1 MPATQIL
8 VIGRQGSGKSTGFRN
23 VDPAKTII
31 ITPNAKPLPWEG
43 SAKKYVV
50 GVNRIQTN
58 KLTDLPATLKLIN
71 DTMPQIEIILV
82 EDLTHYMSARTLS
95 PEFTSRKFGGDAFA
109 KWGEFGAD
117 VANVI
122 MGAENFRDNLTI
134 VYHGHTEIDD
144 EGQVVLQTAGKLLD
158 RDIKLQSYFTYVLH
172 CLIIKQDTNIQHKYL
187 TNNDGVHEAKT
198 PMGCFPDRLIDNDI
212 KVVIERIHQ
221 YQGT

>member
-23 VDPAKTII
+23 MSPDDTII
-31 ITPNAKPLPWEG
+31 ITPNAKALPWEG
-43 SAKKYVV
+43 SAKQYIV

-71 DTMPQIEIILV
+71 DTMLGIKTVLI

-117 VANVI
+117 VAAVI
-122 MGAENFRDNLTI
+122 MGAENFRDDLTI

-172 CLIIKQDTNIQHKYL
+172 ALIIKEDNKIQHKYL

-198 PMGCFPDRLIDNDI
+198 PMGCFTDRLIDNDI
-212 KVVIERIHQ
+212 SKVIERIKQ
-221 YQGT
+221 YQG